1 MEADIQAARDSLTNL
16 IKSRHEH
23 AVRRTYLWF
32 AFVLLAAGSAGVYWQ
47 TWWAAF
53 VVAAV
58 LLSPTSLFF
67 PPGDVE
73 ERQLAELQP
82 VGIEHLDDVIA
93 ACELGPAGRHL
104 SSKGCAAAARSST
117 CRSMGISPMEV
128 QRLPG
133 LVQLGDR
140 SLDWTDRSRGFERE
154 PKASSSMGRSYGWR
168 VRLSRATDGRRAADV
183 DASLR
188 RSERRPGRAPVSPTR
203 MRPPL
208 QPHHT
213 AMAGVQAT
221 ARAMAA
227 LPAGRSGRMP

>member
-1 MEADIQAARDSLTNL
+1 MSVQCGARTCGSHLFFLRPAA
-16 IKSRHEH
+16 
-23 AVRRTYLWF
+23 
-32 AFVLLAAGSAGVYWQ
+32 LACTGKRGGR
-47 TWWAAF
+47 AF

-93 ACELGPAGRHL
+93 ACELDPRVDICRQKVAQQPRDL
-104 SSKGCAAAARSST
+104 ST
-117 CRSMGISPMEV
+117 CRSLGISPMEV

-188 RSERRPGRAPVSPTR
+188 RSERRPGRAPVGPTR